1 MTRYSLSLPPA
12 LKREAEELAKK
23 QGISLNQFILWSVAE
38 KVGALAQG
46 VDDPDF
52 PGITYRRGA
61 SRQPTPILRGTGIR
75 VQTIAIDTEFGM
87 TPGKIADEYD
97 IPEKQVREALAFYEA
112 HRAEIDAAIEA
123 EEALAPK

>member
-1 MTRYSLSLPPA
+1 MTRYALNLPPA
-12 LKREAEELAKK
+12 LKREAEQLAKQ

-38 KVGALAQG
+38 KVGAMAQD

-61 SRQPTPILRGTGIR
+61 SRQPTPVLRGTGIR
-75 VQTIAIDTEFGM
+75 VQTIAIDTEFGLA
-87 TPGKIADEYD
+87 PGQIADEYD
-97 IPEKQVREALAFYEA
+97 IPETQVREALAFYGA
-112 HRAEIDAAIEA
+112 HRAEIDAAIVA